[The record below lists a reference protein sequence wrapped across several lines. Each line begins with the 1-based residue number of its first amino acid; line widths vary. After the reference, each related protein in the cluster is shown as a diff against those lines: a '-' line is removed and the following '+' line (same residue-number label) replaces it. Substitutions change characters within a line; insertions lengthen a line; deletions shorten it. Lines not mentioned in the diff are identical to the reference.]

1 MDPERLRSNSQP
13 PCSYRL
19 PAQPMFSDAPMMS
32 ELIEKKRHGLG
43 SRRVIVQCRCHVRQL
58 REDVLSHGRTQCRH
72 AVLMLRMLT
81 HLLPMNRIPEIVKV
95 PEPFARSDN
104 GPLAGIE
111 PDAAACGTAIEKELQ
126 RPFTTG
132 ARQKAMPGGTHARY
146 RIEGLSRRGQISR
159 RHFRWLQLQLDGL
172 VRQPDPVAA
181 AASGRPQHMGN
192 IGHRTTER
200 DGFEGLGLAFRTGG
214 HCESLRRPV
223 PTVKPGLQPGLQA
236 VAGLII
242 VGTVAQ
248 ASAPARASPLSER
261 SALPNEQS

>member
-1 MDPERLRSNSQP
+1 
-13 PCSYRL
+13 
-19 PAQPMFSDAPMMS
+19 
-32 ELIEKKRHGLG
+32 
-43 SRRVIVQCRCHVRQL
+43 
-58 REDVLSHGRTQCRH
+58 
-72 AVLMLRMLT
+72 
-81 HLLPMNRIPEIVKV
+81 
-95 PEPFARSDN
+95 
-104 GPLAGIE
+104 
-111 PDAAACGTAIEKELQ
+111 
-126 RPFTTG
+126 
-132 ARQKAMPGGTHARY
+132 
-146 RIEGLSRRGQISR
+146 
-159 RHFRWLQLQLDGL
+159 
-172 VRQPDPVAA
+172 
-181 AASGRPQHMGN
+181 MGN